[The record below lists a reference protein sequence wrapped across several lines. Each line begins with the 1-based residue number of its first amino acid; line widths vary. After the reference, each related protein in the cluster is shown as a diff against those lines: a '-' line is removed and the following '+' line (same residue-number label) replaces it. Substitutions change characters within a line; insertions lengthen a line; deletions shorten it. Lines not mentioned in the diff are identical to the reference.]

1 METVQYRVTINEIKP
16 QQNSVEVRGQYALE
30 GVLLNGRKKQ
40 NRKGQVRWVLV
51 REDGDL
57 KIVSLDYQPQK

>member
-40 NRKGQVRWVLV
+40 NRKGQVRWVFV
-51 REDGDL
+51 GQYGAL
-57 KIVSLDYQPQK
+57 KIVSLAI